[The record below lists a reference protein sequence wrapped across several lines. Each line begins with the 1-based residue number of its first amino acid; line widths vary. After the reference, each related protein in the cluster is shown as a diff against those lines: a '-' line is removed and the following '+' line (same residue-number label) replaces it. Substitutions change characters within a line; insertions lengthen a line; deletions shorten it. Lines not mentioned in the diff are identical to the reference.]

1 MIFPIGELAALG
13 AAFIW
18 ANTAVLWTQAGRDA
32 TPVATNTFKT
42 LQASLIFALVLF
54 LRDGVPYGRGMAAGD
69 VVALALSGVLGLTVG
84 DSLLF
89 LGYQVIGPRRSLLL
103 HALNPAMGA
112 VGGWLFLSERLDGIS
127 ILGMVIAMSG
137 VAMVVSEKGDAL
149 PDGRPRRVGLGVALG
164 LGAALGQASGALL
177 AKAALMRVDTLAATQ
192 VRVGAALLALL
203 ILAVAGGR
211 LFRWARLLTAPP
223 VLWRV
228 SLASLFGPF
237 LGVWLMSVAL
247 DRTHTGVALTLM
259 STTPL
264 WLLPVGAL
272 FMNDRPS
279 PRETVGAFVAIAGV
293 AILLLH

>member
-1 MIFPIGELAALG
+1 MGFPVGELSALG

-18 ANTAVLWTQAGRDA
+18 AHTSLLFTRAGRDA
-32 TPVATNTFKT
+32 TPVAANTYKT
-42 LQASLIFALVLF
+42 LQATFLFALVL
-54 LRDGVPYGRGMAAGD
+54 LWRDGMPYGREMMRGD
-69 VVALALSGVLGLTVG
+69 VARLALSGVLGLTVG

-103 HALNPAMGA
+103 QALNPALGA
-112 VGGWLFLSERLDGIS
+112 LGGWVFLHERLDAIS
-127 ILGMVIAMSG
+127 ILGMAIAMGG
-137 VAMVVSEKGDAL
+137 VGLVVSEGMSPL
-149 PDGRPRRVGLGVALG
+149 PDGRPRRLGLGVALG

-192 VRVGAALLALL
+192 VRVAAAFLGLVAV
-203 ILAVAGGR
+203 AVAGGR
-211 LFRWARLLTAPP
+211 LGRWVRLLSARP

-228 SLASLFGPF
+228 GLASLFGPF

-264 WLLPVGAL
+264 WLLPVGKL
-272 FMNDRPS
+272 FMDDPPS
-279 PRETVGAFVAIAGV
+279 VRETVGAFVAIAGV
-293 AILLLH
+293 SILLLH